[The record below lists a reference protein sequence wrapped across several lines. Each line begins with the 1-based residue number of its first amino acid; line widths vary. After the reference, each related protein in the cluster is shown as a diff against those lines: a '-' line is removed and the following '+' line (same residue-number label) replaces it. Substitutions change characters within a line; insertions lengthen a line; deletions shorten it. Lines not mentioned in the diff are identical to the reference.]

1 MKENEKKNFEL
12 EHIILG
18 LRSAWISARED
29 IEIGKKS
36 LPGVNSPGEN

>member
-18 LRSAWISARED
+18 LRSAWKSALED
-29 IEIGKKS
+29 IEIGKN
-36 LPGVNSPGEN
+36 LCQE